1 MYQIVFDES
10 RIRKVSLLPGDAAS
24 AAVAKRRREFLQLL
38 GPVITVFNEVI
49 RETAAEF
56 RAEHPNMPSDAE
68 MIAEE
73 KERLGF
79 LWIDFV
85 REHTDDFLDCEA
97 NRSLLEDTILQRGE
111 GITAETLE
119 VAFVLEKNSLAPKPR
134 LEDARPR

>member
-10 RIRKVSLLPGDAAS
+10 GIRKVSLLPGDAAS
-24 AAVAKRRREFLQLL
+24 AAAAKRRANFLQML

-68 MIAEE
+68 MIADE

-79 LWIDFV
+79 LWIDFI
-85 REHTDDFLDCEA
+85 REHDDFLDCEA
-97 NRSLLEDTILQRGE
+97 NRSVLEDSIMRRGE
-111 GITAETLE
+111 GVTPESLE
-119 VAFVLEKNSLAPKPR
+119 VAFVLEKDNLAPKPR
-134 LEDARPR
+134 LENAGRK